1 MSKTFK
7 DYSKI
12 IALVLGILAGVF
24 LMLDAF
30 VIGNADE
37 ATSGMDIIFGTE
49 STFIGITAKF
59 KFNILL
65 FLAFLLPIAAGLL
78 GILLDSKS
86 GALLGLILFI
96 ASIVILLTVNQ
107 TSYVLTALGS
117 SVTTNV
123 EIGLAVLGYFSVAF
137 SALGALTNVGTL
149 IDNN

>member
-1 MSKTFK
+1 MSKLFK
-7 DYSKI
+7 DYGKI

-37 ATSGMDIIFGTE
+37 ATKGMDIIFGAE

-86 GALLGLILFI
+86 GALLGLILFVGSI
-96 ASIVILLTVNQ
+96 ALLLTTTQ
-107 TSYVLTALGS
+107 TSYVVSALGS
-117 SVTTNV
+117 SITTDV
-123 EIGLAVLGYFSVAF
+123 EIGLAVLGFVSVAL
-137 SALGALTNVGTL
+137 SGLGALTNVGIL
-149 IDNN
+149 IENN